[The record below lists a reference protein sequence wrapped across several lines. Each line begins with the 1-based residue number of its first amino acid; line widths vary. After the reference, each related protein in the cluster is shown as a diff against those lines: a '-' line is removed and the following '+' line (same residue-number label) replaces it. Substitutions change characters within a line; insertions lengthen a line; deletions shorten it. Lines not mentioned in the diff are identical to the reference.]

1 MGQTSS
7 KTSSSDEVKY
17 DVVFPNQ
24 VVWRFS
30 FYGTIVALVISLAA
44 FLWVATNASKWNSA
58 VTSSHQLSSVLP
70 AAAITRAMLSLP
82 NSNVQYPQTM
92 PQTIVQPS
100 SIANNMYQ

>member
-1 MGQTSS
+1 MGQTST
-7 KTSSSDEVKY
+7 KTSTSDEVRA

-58 VTSSHQLSSVLP
+58 VTSSNQLASVLP
-70 AAAITRAMLSLP
+70 TAALTHAMLANQSMQSLP
-82 NSNVQYPQTM
+82 N
-92 PQTIVQPS
+92 
-100 SIANNMYQ
+100 